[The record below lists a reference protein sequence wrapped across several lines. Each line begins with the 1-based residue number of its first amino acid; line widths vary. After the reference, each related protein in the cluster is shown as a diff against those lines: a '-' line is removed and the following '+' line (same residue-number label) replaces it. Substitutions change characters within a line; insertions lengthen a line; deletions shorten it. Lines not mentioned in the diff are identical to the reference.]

1 MGKKIP
7 TIDVNLIGD
16 EERQEMVM
24 KVLEQQRLFIREQ
37 LPPELFGQIDY
48 VNQKGTNDD

>member
-16 EERQEMVM
+16 EEKREMVM
-24 KVLEQQRLFIREQ
+24 KVIEQQRLFICEQ
-37 LPPELFGQIDY
+37 LPPEVLGKIDY
-48 VNQKGTNDD
+48 VIQKGTNDD